1 MIRSGR
7 MRDSVTIVEP
17 IQALTDRGQVLRED
31 VVVARNVP
39 CSIAGLYGQEFEQA
53 KQMYPTATTR
63 VIMRADSRYRVTTKH
78 ILVIDGR
85 RLQVGYVNDMA
96 NRHYELQ
103 LLCAEEAR

>member
-17 IQALTDRGQVLRED
+17 TQALGERGQVLRED
-31 VVVARNVP
+31 KVIARNVP

-53 KQMYPTATTR
+53 RQLFPTATSR
-63 VIMRADSRYRVTTKH
+63 VIMRTDSRYRLTTKH
-78 ILVIDGR
+78 ILLAGNR
-85 RLQVGYVNDMA
+85 RLQIGYVDDRN

-103 LLCAEEAR
+103 ILCGEEA

>member
-17 IQALTDRGQVLRED
+17 TQTLTDRGQVQRED
-31 VVVARNVP
+31 KVIARNVP

-53 KQMYPTATTR
+53 RQLFPTATSR
-63 VIMRADSRYRVTTKH
+63 VIMRVDSRYQLTTKH
-78 ILVIDGR
+78 ILISGNR
-85 RLQVGYVNDMA
+85 RLQVGYINDMS

-103 LLCAEEAR
+103 IVCCEEA